1 MKSMRAKHSAKAAKS
16 SIIRNNS
23 SKLAGTSSE
32 TTSSVIPKAKTM
44 SASASMRETSPPRQR
59 NQGSPP
65 SSILKTCSR
74 IMRSSR
80 DGRQAGPPP
89 PFPALAAA
97 RAPAGRNDQRPR
109 RGGPMKYTRSLSLLL
124 PALLLA
130 VPAAAAAQDPLQ
142 ELYDSAYVA
151 WQDGAYPQALA
162 QLERLLNAPGGER
175 FLEPAALLT
184 GELYHATE
192 VAPDGRNIR
201 FSADGRLVAYET
213 GARET
218 LRTHVIDISTGAPR
232 ELAQVAGTGLVF
244 SPDGTRA
251 AYIAPPSRPSAALK
265 AAYDDL
271 ERLTAARANRQELIR
286 RSRAIA
292 VLEALE

>member
-1 MKSMRAKHSAKAAKS
+1 
-16 SIIRNNS
+16 
-23 SKLAGTSSE
+23 
-32 TTSSVIPKAKTM
+32 
-44 SASASMRETSPPRQR
+44 MRETSPPRQR
-59 NQGSPP
+59 KCGSPP
-65 SSILKTCSR
+65 SSILNTCSR
-74 IMRSSR
+74 IMRYSR
-80 DGRQAGPPP
+80 TGGLRGARLAG
-89 PFPALAAA
+89 
-97 RAPAGRNDQRPR
+97 APRRGLCSGTPNHDRPL

-130 VPAAAAAQDPLQ
+130 VPAAGAAQDPLQ

-162 QLERLLNAPGGER
+162 QLARLLNAPDGER

-201 FSADGRLVAYET
+201 FSPDGRLVAYET